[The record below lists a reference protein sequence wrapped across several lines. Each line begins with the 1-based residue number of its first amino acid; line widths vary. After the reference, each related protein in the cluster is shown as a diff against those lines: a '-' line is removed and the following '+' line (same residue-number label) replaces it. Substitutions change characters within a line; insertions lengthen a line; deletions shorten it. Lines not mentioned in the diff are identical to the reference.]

1 VRRPRPVTV
10 AAVLGL
16 CVLTTAGTGVATAI
30 GGARPDSP
38 VAAPGTPM
46 SEQPAAQSVSAPLV
60 HDGSVVPLGRLTA
73 PDAIATTSHEVQPQ
87 QLQRLSRQPGVQ
99 AVTALDRGVVH
110 LAGHRLVVVGVDP
123 SAVRA
128 FTPSISAASDPLWL
142 SVAHGE
148 VAVSYAAA
156 KSLRHRL
163 GETVHARGR
172 GPAVPLRLGALAAL
186 GIGRAQAVVDR
197 QTAALLHLRT
207 ARQVLVSAPRL
218 PAATLESTLTR
229 VLGTDAHI
237 QPTRP
242 GTTSAQ
248 VGDYARATIP
258 AGYLSLYRTAA
269 GTCAGLPWTVLAG
282 IGAVETGHGAVVH
295 RSVKGAVG
303 PMQFLPETFAAYG
316 IDASGDGAADVHDPT
331 DAVYS
336 AARYLCL
343 WGAGRGGQA
352 LYDAVWAYNHAD
364 WYVRRVFAFANAY
377 A

>member
-1 VRRPRPVTV
+1 V
-10 AAVLGL
+10 
-16 CVLTTAGTGVATAI
+16 
-30 GGARPDSP
+30 
-38 VAAPGTPM
+38 
-46 SEQPAAQSVSAPLV
+46 
-60 HDGSVVPLGRLTA
+60 
-73 PDAIATTSHEVQPQ
+73 
-87 QLQRLSRQPGVQ
+87 QRLSRQPGVE
-99 AVTALDRGVVH
+99 AVTAVDRGLLRV
-110 LAGHRLVVVGVDP
+110 AGRRLHVIGVDP
-123 SAVRA
+123 SAARA
-128 FTPSISAASDPLWL
+128 FTPSITAGSDPLWL
-142 SVAHGE
+142 SVARGE
-148 VAVSYAAA
+148 LTVSYAAA

-163 GETVHARGR
+163 GETVRARGR
-172 GPAVPLRLGALAAL
+172 GPGVPLRLGALAAL
-186 GIGRAQAVVDR
+186 GLGRAEAVVDR
-197 QTAALLHLRT
+197 QTAALLHLHP

-218 PAATLESTLTR
+218 PAATLEQTITR
-229 VLGTDAHI
+229 VLGDDTHI

-242 GTTSAQ
+242 GTASAQ

-258 AGYLSLYRTAA
+258 GTYLSLYRSAA
-269 GTCAGLPWTVLAG
+269 ATCAGLPWTVLAG

-316 IDASGDGAADVHDPT
+316 IDASGDGVADVQDPT

>member
-1 VRRPRPVTV
+1 VTV
-10 AAVLGL
+10 AALLGL
-16 CVLTTAGTGVATAI
+16 CVLATAGTGVASVIGAAGQDSTTA
-30 GGARPDSP
+30 G
-38 VAAPGTPM
+38 
-46 SEQPAAQSVSAPLV
+46 QVSAVPQPSTRTPVEPLV
-60 HDGSVVPLGRLTA
+60 HDGAVSPLGRLTA
-73 PDAIATTSHEVQPQ
+73 PDAIVTLPRPVTPV
-87 QLQRLSRQPGVQ
+87 RLARLGRQPGVS
-99 AVTALDRGVVH
+99 AVTAVDRGVVRV
-110 LAGHRLVVVGVDP
+110 AGRQLPAVGVDP
-123 SAVRA
+123 SAIRG
-128 FTPSISAASDPLWL
+128 FTPSITARSDALWR
-142 SVAHGE
+142 SVARGE
-148 VAVSYAAA
+148 VTITYSAG
-156 KSLRHRL
+156 KRLRERL
-163 GETVHARGR
+163 GDTVRVRGR
-172 GPAVPLRLGALAAL
+172 GPGVPLRLGALAAV

-197 QTAALLHLRT
+197 QTAALLHLRP
-207 ARQVLVSAPRL
+207 ARQVVVSAPRL
-218 PAATLESTLTR
+218 PTAALESMLTR
-229 VLGTDAHI
+229 VLGRRAHV
-237 QPTRP
+237 QLTRP
-242 GTTSAQ
+242 GTETAE

-258 AGYLSLYRTAA
+258 GSYLSLYRSAA

-316 IDASGDGAADVHDPT
+316 IDASGDGVADIHDPT

>member
-1 VRRPRPVTV
+1 VVRV
-10 AAVLGL
+10 AGRQL
-16 CVLTTAGTGVATAI
+16 
-30 GGARPDSP
+30 
-38 VAAPGTPM
+38 
-46 SEQPAAQSVSAPLV
+46 PA
-60 HDGSVVPLGRLTA
+60 
-73 PDAIATTSHEVQPQ
+73 
-87 QLQRLSRQPGVQ
+87 
-99 AVTALDRGVVH
+99 
-110 LAGHRLVVVGVDP
+110 VGVDP
-123 SAVRA
+123 SAIRG
-128 FTPSISAASDPLWL
+128 FTPSITARSDALWR
-142 SVAHGE
+142 SVARGE
-148 VAVSYAAA
+148 VTITYSAG
-156 KSLRHRL
+156 KRLRERL
-163 GETVHARGR
+163 GDTVRVRGR
-172 GPAVPLRLGALAAL
+172 GPGVPLRLGALAAV

-197 QTAALLHLRT
+197 QTAALLHLRP
-207 ARQVLVSAPRL
+207 ARQVVVSAPRL
-218 PAATLESTLTR
+218 PTAALESMLTR
-229 VLGTDAHI
+229 VLGRRAHV
-237 QPTRP
+237 QLTRP
-242 GTTSAQ
+242 GTETAE

-258 AGYLSLYRTAA
+258 GSYLSLYRSAA

-316 IDASGDGAADVHDPT
+316 IDASGDGVADIHDPT